1 MIMREQLKK
10 IYDETALLITDLFLK
25 EKLNSEERDFLL
37 SLLEMIIKKQDNP
50 ELFDSLK
57 KWMKEKQESELDE
70 IIKATVLAINFEDE
84 NSIKENMKIIRELL
98 ASREADS
105 GDPI

>member
-84 NSIKENMKIIRELL
+84 NSLKENMKIIRELL